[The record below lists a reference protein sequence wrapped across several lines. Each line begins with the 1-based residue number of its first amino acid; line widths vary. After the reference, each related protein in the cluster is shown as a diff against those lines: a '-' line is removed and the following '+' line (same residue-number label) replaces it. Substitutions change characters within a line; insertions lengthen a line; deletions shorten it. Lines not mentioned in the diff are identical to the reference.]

1 MDGMHACIDLTKGW
15 PRDKYWVEWKKST
28 FFFHNDGYPPYPSNR
43 HSGTR
48 SKKVTP
54 VQQPRHTYSE
64 RKTGV
69 ATLKLAVPAR
79 STS

>member
-1 MDGMHACIDLTKGW
+1 MYRPDKGLAK
-15 PRDKYWVEWKKST
+15 RQVLGRMEKVNVL
-28 FFFHNDGYPPYPSNR
+28 FHNDGYPPYPSNR

-54 VQQPRHTYSE
+54 VQQPRHTYSK

-79 STS
+79 